1 VSVKK
6 SRQDDRHA
14 AETSIL
20 VRMTTAER
28 DQIAEAVRIMNER
41 ARPDGG
47 RYYMGSFMLAAA
59 LRTAEKVIAGRT
71 THVTGKRST

>member
-1 VSVKK
+1 MK
-6 SRQDDRHA
+6 SRKDDRHA
-14 AETSIL
+14 ADAAVL
-20 VRMTTAER
+20 VRMTAAER

-47 RYYMGSFMLAAA
+47 RYYMGSFMLAAS

-71 THVTGKRST
+71 TKRPA

>member
-1 VSVKK
+1 MK
-6 SRQDDRHA
+6 SRKDDRHA
-14 AETSIL
+14 TDAAVL
-20 VRMTTAER
+20 VRMTAAER

-59 LRTAEKVIAGRT
+59 LRTAEKVIGGRT
-71 THVTGKRST
+71 TRRPT